1 MMDIVSPERRSQ
13 IMRAICRENTA
24 PEMLVRKAAH
34 RLGLRFRLHVKP
46 LPGRPDLVLPKWRT
60 VIFVNGCF
68 WHRHPGCKRTTIPK
82 SNTEFWQR
90 KFAANVQ
97 RDQINYARLEESGW
111 RVLIVWQ
118 CQIRSVE
125 DAMNILKP
133 YFQCS
138 KQKSLNNK

>member
-1 MMDIVSPERRSQ
+1 
-13 IMRAICRENTA
+13 
-24 PEMLVRKAAH
+24 MLVRKAAH